1 MDFNA
6 FRSYW
11 PLCNDMFWSRSDQA
25 FLHGNFGAQ
34 ARRFRRKSFCTPL
47 RQSEDRRSISI
58 NMAKSKNLSLTCPFR
73 VVWTSVSYQNFLSI
87 KSLLTWKR
95 KTVLLLKVL
104 SNAPERMGKSVPFTY
119 GSPIWISLKFPNS
132 WNANWLNSFFLKTAS
147 PFQARKFSNVKIQKA
162 RQLSRA
168 FLLF

>member
-1 MDFNA
+1 MILLARMDFNA

-11 PLCNDMFWSRSDQA
+11 PLCNDMFWSRSDQT

-73 VVWTSVSYQNFLSI
+73 VVWNSVSYQNFLSI
-87 KSLLTWKR
+87 KSLLTWKI

-104 SNAPERMGKSVPFTY
+104 SNAPERTGKSVPFTY
-119 GSPIWISLKFPNS
+119 VTQIWIRSRFPNS
-132 WNANWLNSFFLKTAS
+132 WNDSRLNNFFLKISS
-147 PFQARKFSNVKIQKA
+147 PLSSPKIFK
-162 RQLSRA
+162 R
-168 FLLF
+168 